1 MFVKRNN
8 SYLAKKLFKHLFI
21 NPTNVLFYVKNLILH
36 YDKTPKEIR
45 LFQCF
50 MCKDNYVYPYKS
62 KDYVA
67 CNKCWKTLKEPDAFY
82 DWFKG

>member
-1 MFVKRNN
+1 MFVIKNN
-8 SYLAKKLFKHLFI
+8 SFLAKRLLKHLFT

-50 MCKDNYVYPYKS
+50 MCKQNHVYPFKS

-67 CNKCWKTLKEPDAFY
+67 CNNC
-82 DWFKG
+82 FKKLR

>member
-1 MFVKRNN
+1 MFVKKNN
-8 SYLAKKLFKHLFI
+8 SFLAKQLLKHLLI

-50 MCKDNYVYPYKS
+50 MCKENHVYPHKS

-67 CNKCWKTLKEPDAFY
+67 CNNC
-82 DWFKG
+82 FKKLR

>member
-1 MFVKRNN
+1 MFVKKNN
-8 SYLAKKLFKHLFI
+8 SFLAKRLLKHLFT

-45 LFQCF
+45 LVQCF
-50 MCKDNYVYPYKS
+50 MCKENYVYPFKS

-67 CNKCWKTLKEPDAFY
+67 CNNCFRKLR
-82 DWFKG
+82 

>member
-1 MFVKRNN
+1 MFVKKNN
-8 SYLAKKLFKHLFI
+8 SFLAKKLLKHLFT

-50 MCKDNYVYPYKS
+50 MCKQNHVYPFKS

-67 CNKCWKTLKEPDAFY
+67 CNNC
-82 DWFKG
+82 FKKLR

>member
-1 MFVKRNN
+1 MFVKKNN
-8 SYLAKKLFKHLFI
+8 SFLAKKLLKHLFT

-50 MCKDNYVYPYKS
+50 MCKQNHVYPLKS

-67 CNKCWKTLKEPDAFY
+67 CNNC
-82 DWFKG
+82 FKKLR

>member
-1 MFVKRNN
+1 MFVKKNN
-8 SYLAKKLFKHLFI
+8 SFLAKRLLKHLLT

-50 MCKDNYVYPYKS
+50 ICKENYVYPFTS
-62 KDYVA
+62 KDYLV
-67 CNKCWKTLKEPDAFY
+67 CNDCFRTLR
-82 DWFKG
+82 